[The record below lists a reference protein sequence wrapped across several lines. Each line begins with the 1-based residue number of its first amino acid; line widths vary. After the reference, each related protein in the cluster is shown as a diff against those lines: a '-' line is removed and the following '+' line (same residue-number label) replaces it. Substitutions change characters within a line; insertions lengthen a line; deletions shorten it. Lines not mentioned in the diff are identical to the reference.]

1 MCYYQTNNGYYQTNN
16 EKIAAYN
23 GSVDTSYSFNEDE
36 RKKFLRL
43 ISEAFSNV
51 QKPPQ
56 GALLGKGTCDI
67 GWVWEMAFLNPYQKW
82 DDIPYYELWWG
93 RTCFSALSDRGMRFM
108 IPAYLKLFV
117 TRPFC
122 GELEDRLLCCL
133 RKKGRGDL
141 RLTSQQFSV
150 VDEIFLKQR
159 EKWCRERIAD
169 PEYNNYHHFFYEE
182 LNTIA
187 LIRASYPNTLHKI

>member
-1 MCYYQTNNGYYQTNN
+1 MYYYQTNN
-16 EKIAAYN
+16 EKVACYN
-23 GSVDTSYSFNEDE
+23 GSVDTSYNFNENE

-51 QKPPQ
+51 QKPPR
-56 GALLGKGTCDI
+56 GALLRKDTCDI
-67 GWVWEMAFLNPYQKW
+67 GWESEMAFLNSYPKW

-93 RTCFSALSDRGMRFM
+93 RTCFSALSDRGLLFM

-122 GELEDRLLCCL
+122 GELEDRLLYCL
-133 RKKGRGDL
+133 REKGCGDL
-141 RLTSQQFSV
+141 RLTSQQFSA

-159 EKWCRERIAD
+159 EKWCRECIVD
-169 PEYNNYHHFFYEE
+169 PEYNWHHFNEE
-182 LNTIA
+182 LNTIF
-187 LIRASYPNTLHKI
+187 LIRASYPKKDSGT